1 MPIDLQ
7 QYWSAVQPVNLL
19 GLIGE
24 DVLLHLLN
32 GFSYAI
38 GAGVSAL
45 LPKSLPATVD
55 TIERCDA
62 RGDLG
67 ERQFYQPFCRAYRN
81 ESKYDALCKRFDAG
95 AVMKYYGNEW
105 SEPRL
110 YRCYMQLWEM
120 TYPLRVGGR
129 LLGVLLGGQI
139 VVRDENVSWGECL
152 KAEHVTVQWD
162 TFDPQSGNQITDICS
177 VLEQEVQ
184 QPLKGELEGI
194 LREDW
199 DGKNTDV
206 PTLRD
211 RWDRFCRFGRMMES
225 LLTQLYARTVSG
237 AQDRILSQ
245 IGDALLPGTARQD
258 TWWWAV
264 AGVTRALEAVAGVN
278 QVDIYSR
285 AGPRYVQQV
294 CAGDLVEL
302 SAARRVP
309 VKICVSI
316 PTEELTPIQDL
327 SCASEAREA
336 FGIPEGGYIY
346 KCDYKGLES
355 RSISTILVLRGN
367 LGSEESRK
375 FVADFCH
382 VVGLRADMRELL
394 FQIDADRESFADHAR
409 RAAHASRTPLQIALS
424 DIELAELQC
433 QSGADPDYR
442 ALMDRVKD
450 RISHSESEIS
460 EILTRVQRPRRVL
473 DLRDMLNRLGEEMR
487 PLAERQSCQI
497 AVVVPNFEVPC
508 KVSEPDIHIALRELL
523 DNAIKYSFR
532 DHEVRIRMRVQ
543 LRTVVIVFDNY
554 GIGVP
559 EDKLA
564 AIREIGERGE
574 VADRRRE
581 RRGFGVGL
589 SIAVRDIEAHGGS
602 LDIESYPADPDPRVP
617 AFVS

>member
-1 MPIDLQ
+1 
-7 QYWSAVQPVNLL
+7 
-19 GLIGE
+19 
-24 DVLLHLLN
+24 
-32 GFSYAI
+32 
-38 GAGVSAL
+38 
-45 LPKSLPATVD
+45 
-55 TIERCDA
+55 
-62 RGDLG
+62 
-67 ERQFYQPFCRAYRN
+67 
-81 ESKYDALCKRFDAG
+81 
-95 AVMKYYGNEW
+95 
-105 SEPRL
+105 
-110 YRCYMQLWEM
+110 M

-139 VVRDENVSWGECL
+139 VVKDANVSWGECL
-152 KAEHVTVQWD
+152 KAEHVTVRWD
-162 TFDPQSGNQITDICS
+162 TFDPRSGNQIADICS

-184 QPLKGELEGI
+184 QPLKSELEGI
-194 LREDW
+194 LREDQ

-258 TWWWAV
+258 AWWWAV
-264 AGVTRALEAVAGVN
+264 AGVTRALDAVADVN

-294 CAGDLVEL
+294 CAGELVEL

-355 RSISTILVLRGN
+355 RSISTILLLRGN
-367 LGSEESRK
+367 LGSEEIRK

-394 FQIDADRESFADHAR
+394 FQIDADRRSFADQAR

-424 DIELAELQC
+424 DIELAELRGA
-433 QSGADPDYR
+433 SGDDPDYA
-442 ALMDRVKD
+442 ALMERVKD
-450 RISHSESEIS
+450 RISDSESEIS
-460 EILTRVQRPRRVL
+460 EILARVPRPRRIL
-473 DLRDMLNRLGEEMR
+473 DIREIAKRLAEEMK
-487 PLAERQSCQI
+487 PLAEHQKCKI
-497 AVVVPNFEVPC
+497 AVDLPTFEVLC
-508 KVSEPDIHIALRELL
+508 RVSEPEIRIALRHLL

-532 DHEVRIRMRVQ
+532 DHTVWVRMSV
-543 LRTVVIVFDNY
+543 VHASAVIVFDNFGV
-554 GIGVP
+554 GIP
-559 EDKLA
+559 EKKLR

-574 VADRRRE
+574 VVDRRRE

-589 SIAVRDIEAHGGS
+589 SIAIHDVEAHGGS
-602 LDIESYPADPDPRVP
+602 LDIESYRADPDPRGPSLRFATRVTVTLP
-617 AFVS
+617 LA